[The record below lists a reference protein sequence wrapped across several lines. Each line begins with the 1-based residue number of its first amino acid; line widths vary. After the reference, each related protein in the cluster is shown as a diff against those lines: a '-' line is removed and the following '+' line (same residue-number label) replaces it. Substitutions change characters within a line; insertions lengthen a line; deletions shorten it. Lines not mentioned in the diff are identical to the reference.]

1 MIILSTKSEI
11 KRFESCNSNAC
22 WEERGWKLQCDIGT
36 NVFHL
41 SVFIFCC
48 CIFAFLYFFQNSA
61 SAARL
66 RRKGLKLQFDIGTSR
81 QILSPLFFFSSR
93 FYIFFQN
100 SASVAGF
107 RRKGLKLQYGIGTT
121 MHPPLLPISQTSIF
135 STFKKL
141 KHLTQEFGLAVNIEE
156 CRKGNW
162 IATTFVTNLGWLTLK
177 ERVGNEQDGN
187 ARPFNLKTFT
197 ALIFKLLSCSFSST
211 FRIHFRSSPEPV
223 GREKKLCVCVR
234 YNCKQQQIFLHKK
247 WIQKVVSWIL
257 T

>member
-1 MIILSTKSEI
+1 
-11 KRFESCNSNAC
+11 
-22 WEERGWKLQCDIGT
+22 
-36 NVFHL
+36 
-41 SVFIFCC
+41 
-48 CIFAFLYFFQNSA
+48 
-61 SAARL
+61 
-66 RRKGLKLQFDIGTSR
+66 
-81 QILSPLFFFSSR
+81 
-93 FYIFFQN
+93 
-100 SASVAGF
+100 
-107 RRKGLKLQYGIGTT
+107 

-223 GREKKLCVCVR
+223 GRKKNKTVCVCVLDTIA
-234 YNCKQQQIFLHKK
+234 NNSKFVCTKSGSKK
-247 WIQKVVSWIL
+247 LFPEYWPNLWML
-257 T
+257 TCTCLSLPWCLSMSSELRISKPTN